1 VGRPIKIQS
10 QRGAKIHYGRT
21 SVLRRVEPKAREPVL
36 RLGTRQAKYLA
47 EDGDSEKSHLA
58 FGGTA
63 RDADGAASLL
73 SYHPADLQHGS
84 LSGAL
89 WRVDGGVRR
98 DGIAC
103 LVADDPQF
111 CVRVHADG
119 VHVNGEGPQLEQ
131 ALRSLKPG
139 LIVGAGGLRTRH
151 AAMVAGEAGV
161 DYVMFGEGAEQQ
173 ATLVEQ
179 IAWWAEIFTVPCVG
193 YAHDLDSIGD
203 LVCAGADFIALGG
216 AVFSDPRGPE
226 AALHVAAA
234 LVTRAP
240 EAAR

>member
-1 VGRPIKIQS
+1 MAIRRKVILLLEVLLAVPMEPPRFYLITSPIS
-10 QRGAKIHYGRT
+10 N
-21 SVLRRVEPKAREPVL
+21 
-36 RLGTRQAKYLA
+36 
-47 EDGDSEKSHLA
+47 
-58 FGGTA
+58 TA
-63 RDADGAASLL
+63 P
-73 SYHPADLQHGS
+73 YPE
-84 LSGAL
+84 LSGELMA
-89 WRVDGGVRR
+89 GCGVTCLLVRTAAYGDAENEIIFRR
-98 DGIAC
+98 LAAPLQERGIAC

-173 ATLVEQ
+173 ATLVKQ
-179 IAWWAEIFTVPCVG
+179 IAWWAEIFAVPCVG

-216 AVFSDPRGPE
+216 AAFSDPRGPQ

-240 EAAR
+240 ETAR